1 MVANTWLKVLYSVTL
16 PLHLPNIIMAYQ
28 KSEIKLEGQV
38 GDLVFYKQS
47 NTYRARA
54 KGGVDA
60 KRFATDPKFERS
72 RENSREF
79 GRASAMSK
87 QIRLALHEVL
97 PLFHEGTM
105 QTRLNSRLRQIILG
119 DAINGRGD
127 RGVQPESLPLFIG
140 FSFNGGAAWKD
151 VYYAPFEREFNAVK
165 GKLTASFAEHW
176 APAVLS
182 PPKKASGVR
191 FTVAA
196 IAVDTEA
203 GMCYGVHE
211 HSPVLHTAGH
221 LPQQFFELDIEY
233 PQLPVILLA
242 GLAFFTEKG
251 GYQIPIE
258 QPLGNALD
266 VVDVFVGT

>member
-1 MVANTWLKVLYSVTL
+1 
-16 PLHLPNIIMAYQ
+16 MAYQ
-28 KSEIKLEGQV
+28 KSEIKLEGQI
-38 GDLVFYKQS
+38 GDLVFYRQS
-47 NTYRARA
+47 NTYRVRA
-54 KGGVDA
+54 KGGVDP

-72 RENSREF
+72 RENNREF

-119 DAINGRGD
+119 DAVNGRGD

-140 FSFNGGAAWKD
+140 FSFNSGAAWKD
-151 VYYAPFEREFNAVK
+151 VYYAPFEREFNAITA
-165 GKLTASFAEHW
+165 KLTVSFAEHW
-176 APAVLS
+176 TAAVLS

-196 IAVDTEA
+196 IAVNTEE
-203 GMCYGVHE
+203 GTCHGVHE
-211 HSPVLHTAGH
+211 HSPVLNISGR
-221 LPQQFFELDIEY
+221 LPQQRFELDIEY
-233 PQLPVILLA
+233 PHLPVVLVA

-258 QPLGNALD
+258 EPLGNALD
-266 VVDVFVGT
+266 VADVFIGA